1 MELDMKKRQHVLSNQ
16 GEYWPL
22 LNQKGLKGYLT
33 PFFAGHLAIDHDHY
47 ILEPTS
53 EQSMYAQTTSRN
65 VHVFVDGMRFDL
77 NGLLPHQ
84 LEQSFTYET
93 DHAYQIVTRDF
104 SGVELKTTS
113 FVALHEDVEI
123 HLLTLSNTTHT
134 NKEVRLMSAVNI
146 YGRSAENQRDHRH
159 VTSLLNEID
168 LYQDHIIVTPRLH
181 FDETGHHL
189 NTRNY
194 FVSFSSEDVK
204 IKGIVPTLDAYING
218 GSYQYPRGL
227 DHIETSSKVSGYE
240 AFGGISTETLTLKP
254 KQSMTCVLLIGSA
267 LSDKEA
273 KDVIKTY
280 KDVKKID
287 LALKETIAYFK
298 YFNDHLAFHM
308 QNEAVNA
315 RLKDVVLQPVYRRYM
330 GNSYLVHHDY
340 GKGGRGWRDL
350 WQDMIALNMYGDPSV
365 VSNMYQYFK
374 GVRLDGTNATII
386 GEKPG
391 EFKADRN
398 KISRVWSDHGA
409 WPLITLKMYM
419 DETGDLSILLKKQPY
434 FNDHLTHYGQKIR
447 DSKGFNTFTTYEGT
461 ILEHILVQHIT
472 AVNHLGAHGFIKLL
486 DADWNDGLDM
496 GKENAETIAFTMMYV
511 NHLSVLVKIIKAL
524 NQKTYTL
531 LKPLVDLILEQIS
544 LSTYFDEVNKNVVS
558 VEIDSETLTEHLLKK
573 HHEMI
578 QTLRNH
584 AFKDHVF
591 KSYFGFDGLDLDTKD
606 SVMLT
611 GQAMALLNEIAT
623 KEQAESL
630 SKKTRD
636 VLYKKELGGYQL
648 NSLYPKEKHP
658 LGRAFYFAYGH
669 KENGAVFSHMAMMYV
684 FGLYN
689 YKLKTLAHEGL
700 MTILNQSLNPSNQ
713 VYRGIP
719 EYFNDKGQGKYLYL
733 TGSASWLL
741 YILRRHVFGLR
752 FEFGKLYLEPQL
764 DLSDF
769 INNQASIQT
778 MIFNHKTT
786 ITYVLKQDIASNH
799 YNILTIEAD
808 GKNITLPITTHYSH
822 IKITLG

>member
-1 MELDMKKRQHVLSNQ
+1 MKKRHHVSSNQ
-16 GEYWPL
+16 GVYWPL

-84 LEQSFTYET
+84 LDQSFEYET
-93 DHAYQIVTRDF
+93 DHAYQIVSRDCL
-104 SGVELKTTS
+104 GVELKTTS

-123 HLLTLSNTTHT
+123 HLITLT
-134 NKEVRLMSAVNI
+134 NKTHLDKEVQLMSAVSI

-194 FVSFSSEDVK
+194 YVSFSSEDVK

-227 DHIETSSKVSGYE
+227 DNIKTSSKVSGYE
-240 AFGGISTETLTLKP
+240 AFGGIATETLTLKP
-254 KQSMTCVLLIGSA
+254 NQIMTCVLLIGSA
-267 LSDKEA
+267 VSDKEA

-280 KDVKKID
+280 KDVNKIHQ
-287 LALKETIAYFK
+287 AREETSAYFK
-298 YFNDHLAFHM
+298 YFNDHLAFYM

-315 RLKDVVLQPVYRRYM
+315 RLNDVVLQPVYRRYM

-434 FNDHLTHYGQKIR
+434 FNDHLTHYGQKTR
-447 DSKGFNTFTTYEGT
+447 NSKGFNTFTTYEGT

-472 AVNHLGAHGFIKLL
+472 AIHHLGSHGFIKLL

-496 GKENAETIAFTMMYV
+496 GKDKGETIAFTMMYV
-511 NHLSVLVKIIKAL
+511 HHLKVLVGIIEAL
-524 NQKTYTL
+524 NQKTHTL
-531 LKPLVDLILEQIS
+531 LKPLVDLILGTIS
-544 LSTYFDEVNKNVVS
+544 LDTYFDQVNQEVVS
-558 VEIDSETLTEHLLKK
+558 VEINRDILNQHLMKTYDDS
-573 HHEMI
+573 I
-578 QTLRNH
+578 QALRSK
-584 AFKDHVF
+584 AFKNDVF
-591 KSYFGFDGLDLDTKD
+591 RSYIGYDGLDLDNDD

-623 KEQAESL
+623 KEQAEAL
-630 SKKTRD
+630 SKKTKD
-636 VLYKKELGGYQL
+636 VLYKKDLGGYQL
-648 NSLYPKEKHP
+648 NSLYPMEKHP

-669 KENGAVFSHMAMMYV
+669 KENGAVFSHMVMMYV

-689 YKLKTLAHEGL
+689 YQLKTHAHEGL
-700 MTILNQSLNPSNQ
+700 MTILNQSMNPLNQ

-719 EYFNDKGQGKYLYL
+719 EYFNDQGQGKYLYL

-752 FEFGKLYLEPQL
+752 FDFGKLYLEPQL
-764 DLSDF
+764 DQSDF
-769 INNQASIQT
+769 INDIASIET
-778 MIFNHKTT
+778 MMFNKKTT
-786 ITYVLKQDIASNH
+786 ITYHLKQDIKSNR
-799 YNILTIEAD
+799 YNVLSIEAD
-808 GKNITLPITTHYSH
+808 GVNISLPITTHYKN